1 MTVPETTLSF
11 SAVPSPAVGHIWS
24 TVEPMLT
31 RAVETSG
38 GRFTI
43 ASVLHDILSGAIAL
57 WVVLDGEDIVAALT
71 TRVSD
76 LPGARVLVMDWI
88 AGDRMKEWLPLAQ
101 ETLMRYGREYG
112 CTEMHGAGR
121 RGWERV
127 LGAHGWKPAYT
138 AYRMDLSDG

>member
-1 MTVPETTLSF
+1 MSAPDTGLTF
-11 SAVPSPAVGHIWS
+11 SAVPPAAVDLVWP

-43 ASVLHDILSGAIAL
+43 TSVLHEILSGRMAL
-57 WVVLDGEDIVAALT
+57 WVVLDGDTAVAALT
-71 TRVSD
+71 TRVSE
-76 LPGARVLVMDWI
+76 LPGARILVMDWL
-88 AGDRMKEWLPLAQ
+88 GGSRLKEWLPLAQ
-101 ETLMRYGREYG
+101 ETLVRYGRQYE
-112 CTEMHGAGR
+112 CTELQGAGR

-138 AYRMDLSDG
+138 AYKMDLTDG